1 MNVSIADIRKDY
13 KLRSLDESDV
23 AGNPIDQFTRWWDE
37 AIKSNIDEVNAM
49 TLATAT
55 KTGMPSARIVLLK
68 GYDANG
74 FVFFTNYESQKG
86 KELAENP
93 QAALVF
99 FWKELE
105 RQVRIDGI
113 IEKVAAIESDV
124 YFQSRPAGS
133 RIGAW
138 ASPQS
143 KQISGREVIEN
154 NYRVF
159 EEKFPDPEA
168 IPRPLHWGGYIVK
181 PHTIEFWQG
190 RSSRMH
196 DRIQYKIEAG
206 NQWAIQRLAP

>member
-23 AGNPIDQFTRWWDE
+23 AGDPIDQFTRWWDE

-113 IEKVAAIESDV
+113 IEKVAAIESDA